1 MGDEAAKKEAER
13 VAALQAAFAEGA
25 ALTNAGKTDEAIAKF
40 NEVIAIYPKCARVLQ
55 QHRRD
60 PFAQAGLGQG

>member
-1 MGDEAAKKEAER
+1 MSP
-13 VAALQAAFAEGA
+13 ALQAAFAEGA
-25 ALTNAGKTDEAIAKF
+25 ALSNAGKSDEAIAKF
-40 NEVIAIYPKCARVLQ
+40 NEVIADPPEVRRVLQ